1 MKTLNEW
8 SAWWY
13 WVLIFSSLYLFGR
26 RLFRGQHLLW
36 SLLQGLPEGS
46 CRGKGLNWR
55 NTRSWGRSLL
65 VVRSPSLWSDA
76 ETARR
81 LCLLCEA
88 EQKACLFV
96 LGLCQMWETW
106 VLYNVNF
113 PAVLKYANQG
123 GKGVVFAV
131 SMFPPT
137 WHTYS
142 GNVLSWEKGIVRHF
156 PALHF
161 FCPAT
166 AFL

>member
-1 MKTLNEW
+1 M
-8 SAWWY
+8 
-13 WVLIFSSLYLFGR
+13 
-26 RLFRGQHLLW
+26 
-36 SLLQGLPEGS
+36 
-46 CRGKGLNWR
+46 GLNWR

-76 ETARR
+76 GTARR
-81 LCLLCEA
+81 LCLFCEA

-131 SMFPPT
+131 SMFPPM
-137 WHTYS
+137 WYTYS
-142 GNVLSWEKGIVRHF
+142 GNVLSWEKGMVRHSLCISSAQ
-156 PALHF
+156 PLPSCRALQISVQLPQTVRERQGYF
-161 FCPAT
+161 SCCWRVFSLRT
-166 AFL
+166 